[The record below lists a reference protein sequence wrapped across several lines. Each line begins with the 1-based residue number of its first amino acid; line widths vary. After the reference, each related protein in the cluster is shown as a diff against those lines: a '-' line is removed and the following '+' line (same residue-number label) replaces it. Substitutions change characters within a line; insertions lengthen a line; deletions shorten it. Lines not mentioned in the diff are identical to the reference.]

1 MKAILVIN
9 VNGEKLHEK
18 EIELKD
24 NDHAYENSPIA
35 RMTLLEKRCTQN
47 ERIVRRELQEMV
59 NEWRYKFYVAVTME
73 VFVMCESKM
82 NNTEITEKELR
93 EFEKQIV

>member
-35 RMTLLEKRCTQN
+35 RMTL
-47 ERIVRRELQEMV
+47 
-59 NEWRYKFYVAVTME
+59 AVTME

>member
-35 RMTLLEKRCTQN
+35 RMTLLEKRTG
-47 ERIVRRELQEMV
+47 ILS
-59 NEWRYKFYVAVTME
+59 VAWPYMGPAGDT
-73 VFVMCESKM
+73 
-82 NNTEITEKELR
+82 
-93 EFEKQIV
+93 